1 MKIKQIALEKNPI
14 HINPYLTHWTGR
26 DKTNEK
32 ALSKLKQIISNSE
45 LKFGICTTSY
55 PKALI
60 NIKDIMI
67 CFTDTPIELSS
78 DLCKKYNFFGISFN
92 KEKLIQCGAN
102 PVLYIVE
109 NRKHHQEYLGDLKA
123 TNMFPYK
130 NNQERNN
137 IAWLLSIMQPYKTV
151 GLEKQNFPQY
161 LEREWRII
169 RVLPSKITKASI
181 LAGGDYF
188 EPFCPDIRSDEKI
201 KNGEIKEIFYLK
213 FDPLIVENIIVPIS
227 FKDEAIKLMKEK
239 NIECEL
245 IVIDNEIKC

>member
-1 MKIKQIALEKNPI
+1 MKTKQITLKKNPL

-26 DKTNEK
+26 DKTKEK
-32 ALSKLKQIISNSE
+32 AFSILEKIISNRE

-55 PKALI
+55 PKALV
-60 NIKDIMI
+60 NIKDVMI
-67 CFTDTPIELSS
+67 CFTDTPIKLSS
-78 DLCKKYNFFGISFN
+78 DFCEKYNFFGISFN
-92 KEKLIQCGAN
+92 KEKLIQYGAN

-123 TNMFPYK
+123 TNMFPYE

-169 RVLPSKITKASI
+169 RVLPSKLTKASI
-181 LAGGDYF
+181 LTGGDYF
-188 EPFCPDIRSDEKI
+188 EPFCSGIRSEENTKKVGVND
-201 KNGEIKEIFYLK
+201 FFLK

-227 FKDEAIKLMKEK
+227 FKDEAIKLMKENK
-239 NIECEL
+239 LECEL
-245 IVIDNEIKC
+245 IVINNDIKC